1 MKLMLLT
8 PHTTIGIALGAA
20 FPNPIISVPLSF
32 LSHFALDMVPHW
44 DDVGL
49 GEIELHP
56 QPIRTRALRLIL
68 LDALF
73 SLSILLFFFYWAM
86 PDYGVGITIAAC
98 AGAANL
104 PDLFYLPLIFS
115 RKWGWAIWVA
125 RLQARFQVNS
135 KAPMAFGLLIQLFAV
150 VVGLLIARQ
159 AILIRLP
166 QVWKVL

>member
-1 MKLMLLT
+1 VLLT

-49 GEIELHP
+49 GEIELNP
-56 QPIRTRALRLIL
+56 KPLKTRAFRLIL
-68 LDALF
+68 LDALL
-73 SLSILLFFFYWAM
+73 SLSILLFFLYWAM
-86 PDYGVGITIAAC
+86 PDYGVGITIAAS
-98 AGAANL
+98 AAAANL
-104 PDLFYLPLIFS
+104 PDLFYLPILFLKK
-115 RKWGWAIWVA
+115 RPGWALWVA
-125 RLQARFQVNS
+125 RLQSRLQANS
-135 KAPMAFGLLIQLFAV
+135 RAPMALGLLIQLFAV

-166 QVWKVL
+166 QVWKIL